1 MTDFKYNCRN
11 RLISA
16 GGTTYA
22 YDAENNRISKTV
34 NSVKTE
40 YIIDS
45 TGSLTRV
52 LTASTDDKITYF
64 VYGIGLISQED
75 DNEILYYHFNN
86 IGSNKSR
93 WKNQRKF

>member
-22 YDAENNRISKTV
+22 YDAENNRINKTV

-64 VYGIGLISQED
+64 VYGIGLILQED